1 MARLSPFHMA
11 RLFREE
17 TGLPPAAFLMAVRME
32 EARRKL
38 LQTKDSVAD
47 ISIQVGYT
55 SLGAFTTRFTKMI
68 GVSPGRYRRLAALG
82 ADAVGLVAGDDSAP
96 CAYGSIVGRIH
107 RGDGMDDEP
116 VYIAAFPAGPTGDDP
131 VSCHRLA
138 RCRRVERSAG
148 TWRIAHVPEGRWF
161 VQAVSRTVGSGREPI
176 VIARPDRCGSA
187 PAAARRW
194 NWCWSGPIAPGRS
207 TTRGSCSARRC
218 RSCSRPDSQRPIAPA
233 APARCGDPSGRRLSN
248 GGGDGSGG
256 PDADSQ

>member
-1 MARLSPFHMA
+1 MRPEIERVVIGIREGYGEELSLADLGQMARLSPFHMA

-82 ADAVGLVAGDDSAP
+82 ADAVGLVVGDDSAP

-107 RGDGMDDEP
+107 RGDGMDDEA
-116 VYIAAFPAGPTGDDP
+116 VYIAAFPAGATGDDP
-131 VSCHRLA
+131 ASCHRLA
-138 RCRRVERSAG
+138 RCRRVERSTG

-161 VQAVSRTVGSGREPI
+161 VQAVSRTTDRGKEPI
-176 VIARPDRCGSA
+176 VIGTAGPLRISAGTSAAVDLVLERPDRARPVDDARFLLGSA
-187 PAAARRW
+187 LPELFAY
-194 NWCWSGPIAPGRS
+194 
-207 TTRGSCSARRC
+207 
-218 RSCSRPDSQRPIAPA
+218 
-233 APARCGDPSGRRLSN
+233 
-248 GGGDGSGG
+248 
-256 PDADSQ
+256 